1 MMNDVTCTNCH
12 GTRDAATNV
21 QVPAGQLNLTN
32 DTNDYPATFIPNADQ
47 VHTYREL
54 LFADNVMGLVA
65 GQLEYVTTPTVPLD
79 PITGLP
85 TNELVPVSPSM
96 SAAGARASYFIEKM
110 TETELDAARTLPA
123 PTVDHTGMLTDA
135 ELRLIAEWLAI
146 GAQYYNNPFDPLAPQ
161 N

>member
-12 GTRDAATNV
+12 STRDAANNV
-21 QVPAGQLNLTN
+21 QIPASQLNLTN
-32 DTNDYPATFIPNADQ
+32 DTADYPATFIPNADQ

-54 LFADNVMGLVA
+54 LFGDNEMGLVA
-65 GQLEYVTTPTVPLD
+65 GLLEYVTTPTGPVD

-85 TNELVPVSPSM
+85 TDELVPVSPSM
-96 SAAGARASYFIEKM
+96 SPAGARASYFMEKM
-110 TETELDAARTLPA
+110 TETELNAPRTLPA
-123 PTVDHTGMLTDA
+123 PTVDHTGMLTGA
-135 ELRLIAEWLAI
+135 ELRLITEWLDI